1 MTKSDS
7 RGLKVKRWRQKANQL
22 EEWES
27 VIKGAKFLEG
37 S

>member
-7 RGLKVKRWRQKANQL
+7 GGLKVKRWKQKANQL

-27 VIKGAKFLEG
+27 VIKKAKFLKG
-37 S
+37 L